1 MHSEKPRM
9 SPAEEHW
16 LYHLGPSAGGAF
28 LHVQPWRALVSLGV
42 AQSSSGGRLGAGRTG
57 SCTKGAGTV
66 GAPAGWFPAP
76 RRCPTWEGEIALEV
90 TPPRLAA
97 NKRVGAWPVGEV

>member
-16 LYHLGPSAGGAF
+16 PYHPGPSAGGGGGLGGGAS

-42 AQSSSGGRLGAGRTG
+42 AQSGSGGVTRRRRDRLVHKGGGGRG
-57 SCTKGAGTV
+57 
-66 GAPAGWFPAP
+66 GAPAGWFPATLS
-76 RRCPTWEGEIALEV
+76 RSPTWEGVLAFEV
-90 TPPRLAA
+90 TPQ
-97 NKRVGAWPVGEV
+97 G

>member
-16 LYHLGPSAGGAF
+16 LYHPGPSAGGAF

-66 GAPAGWFPAP
+66 GAPAGCPSPPSMSHVGRRDRP
-76 RRCPTWEGEIALEV
+76 RGYA
-90 TPPRLAA
+90 PRLAA